1 MKITRFILT
10 ALLLYLLSACSPEPA
25 NVSSHLA
32 QIENDLNSGDL
43 NKAIL
48 LADSLK
54 KLYPH
59 AGRLVYKADSLMQI
73 AERIAVDFSLTED
86 QIVSRLSKSIG
97 NYSPEDKTTWE
108 KMGWLEWRI
117 INGEK
122 RYFNRAASNLALIK
136 SFHDQR
142 TERDSLIASDTAIL
156 FRKRH
161 TESII
166 KATGNQTIPSIPV
179 EMTIYYT
186 LTVNPDV
193 VAPGETVRCWL
204 PYPKENHARQ
214 SEVYLLAVSNEDF
227 YLTPD
232 TMMHRTLYMENK
244 AEKGLPVV
252 FGIVY
257 RYKSS
262 GQYFDPANLKI
273 LPYNK
278 NSELYKKYTSEQVP
292 QICFTQNVK
301 NLADSITGSE
311 KNPYEIVKKIYYWF
325 NRNIPWAGALEYS
338 IMPNIPEYVLKYRK
352 GDCGMQTF
360 LFISM
365 LRYKGIP
372 VKWQSGWM
380 VPPDEKHIHELV
392 VPPDDKNLHDWC
404 EVYYEGV
411 GWTPVDVSYGLQ
423 FSADLK
429 TREFYISGIDS
440 YRLIVNDGI
449 SGNLYPEKKFLRSEP
464 FDFQRGE
471 VEWKGGNL
479 YFDKWDYNMKI
490 EYKK

>member
-1 MKITRFILT
+1 M
-10 ALLLYLLSACSPEPA
+10 LSACTPQPSKI
-25 NVSSHLA
+25 SSVFTH
-32 QIENDLNSGDL
+32 IENDLNSGDL
-43 NKAIL
+43 KRAIL

-59 AGRLVYKADSLMQI
+59 ASRLVYKADSLMQI

-86 QIVSRLSKSIG
+86 QIDSRLIKNIG
-97 NYSPEDKTTWE
+97 NYSAEDKASWE
-108 KMGWLEWRI
+108 KMGWLECRI
-117 INGEK
+117 IDGEK
-122 RYFNRAASNLALIK
+122 KYFNRAASNLSLIR

-142 TERDSLIASDTAIL
+142 TERDSLIARDSAIL

-161 TESII
+161 TELII
-166 KATGNQTIPSIPV
+166 KASENQTVPSVPV

-186 LTVNPDV
+186 LTVKPDV
-193 VAPGETVRCWL
+193 VPAGETVRCWL

-227 YLTPD
+227 YLSPD
-232 TMMHRTLYMENK
+232 TMTHRTLYMENK

-252 FGIVY
+252 FGFVC

-262 GQYFDPANLKI
+262 GQYFDPAKIKI

-278 NSELYKKYTSEQVP
+278 NSELYKKYTSEQLP

-301 NLADSITGSE
+301 HLADSITGPE
-311 KNPYEIVKKIYYWF
+311 ENPYEIVKKIYYWF

-338 IMPNIPEYVLKYRK
+338 IMPNIPEYVLKYRR

-360 LFISM
+360 LFMSL

-380 VPPDEKHIHELV
+380 

-411 GWTPVDVSYGLQ
+411 GWIPVDVSYGLQ
-423 FSADLK
+423 YSGDPK
-429 TREFYISGIDS
+429 SREFYISGIDS

-449 SGNLYPEKKFLRSEP
+449 SGNLYPGKKFLRSEP